1 MAWEWFWNKETNYYD
16 GEISRE
22 TDWGGDAST
31 GNQPVSG
38 GRIQSWLKN
47 EINARVGYV
56 NRSMQKEEDGLFH
69 VRGFSCVE
77 DYNEWVND
85 KENNEGNV
93 LIHFT
98 IPDQSSTQSS
108 YIVNLISGEKN
119 YIVSTDGKVVLPLR
133 FVSVLFSPID
143 QSTTDSG
150 ENGVLTIQT
159 RLNSSAGWGTRGT
172 MPINSLSKDSTEF
185 TMVDISEYLNNG
197 EQQVRVIVRGET
209 SESST
214 NYVTLTVVKT
224 ELNLSFANDW
234 WNPIRTAAIAPSY
247 YINGAVE
254 KTLNIVVDKKRTFT
268 TYLGTATYTDVPF
281 GSIYITD
288 EPNEPNPVCTQGL
301 HSLEAWISVDKNGV
315 KVESEH
321 ITSQVLI
328 ILDESKKEKYVI
340 LNDLATEIVNWTEAR
355 FFSYAVYNSESNN
368 LPLEFVLT
376 DYNGRE
382 TYATYTMGNVAE
394 GAKNVF
400 STMMEIE
407 TAVLDFSVKL
417 NIMSEDE
424 LLQTIVLGVDNS
436 QNFSPTAG
444 ADFIFNPKLR
454 SNQEE
459 NPATVINSVTGEEV
473 EATFKGVGFVTDG
486 YTVDENGNQCLR
498 ILPGDEL
505 HIKGYEAYS
514 DFMGD
519 THTASLTMEFDFAV
533 RNVTDEEEPVLRM
546 CSYNNG
552 IPVGWEMRALD
563 AMFGTLGNQVR
574 LDQDIAW
581 AENTRTHVAVN
592 IVYNLANSGLNYIR
606 IFVNGKINREM
617 SYLATDTFVQYD
629 ESGKKTSGG
638 IRIGSTKAGIDIYGI
653 RIYKKSLASS
663 DVMQDRAAAFAT
675 SVEKMAFREAN
686 NILYNGVINYEY
698 AKAKYNTLLWKFND
712 KQPVTRLATYG
723 DKSKQLQYGDLIV
736 SIIGDK
742 KHSGTMYYVNT
753 QGQGTSSMSYWK
765 WNQRFQFDEDG
776 YFINELG
783 ERFPTERWQLME
795 GMPYSSRND
804 AKINWASSMQSH
816 KLGATALF
824 HDCWKRIINK
834 NTIVETAGGQDFT
847 HTEGGYADCRVAVRQ
862 LPFMM
867 FVQKDANSEP
877 EFYALFTF
885 GPGKGDKPTFGY
897 DKNKFP
903 DYTMLEGCDNNKAM
917 VMHRVPW
924 DSYIGGGVEDE
935 KWTYNGEDNWE
946 ISIGSGN
953 LWKEFQ
959 TAFNFVYLHHTDIK
973 PYIGTIDELKKDESV
988 DTNSDYWVAYSDGK
1002 TAAKY
1007 DLFRYDIESKQWVA
1021 AGVDRV
1027 SLNLATQCQSK
1038 YTPSGSDY
1046 DAINEGFIAA
1056 RKAMFKDSV
1065 GYYFDVQ
1072 DILYTMMFLRIF
1084 AATDNRGKN
1093 TYLYKAKAG
1102 DKIRSFQDDLDSI
1115 KLTDNVGR
1123 KTKPYWIEEHDV
1135 NPQGQPYWNSSRNAL
1150 YNLLEDVFA
1159 TECKAMV
1166 ASILTAMNELGG
1178 GSLEGCL
1185 QKYFYDVQ
1193 ENFPAV
1199 AYNEIARLLYEDAA
1213 KALADGRYTANTP
1226 PLPQCLGDQL
1236 QSEQEWDKKRM
1247 VFMSSYASYGEFASG
1262 EVPGALAF
1270 RSILTTSGSSP
1281 KYSFAVVPHLWLYPA
1296 NGTGDSVFPSG
1307 VRVPSG
1313 QPYTFPER
1321 TSDGNT
1327 NVRIHGINYYR
1338 EIGNF
1343 GDKAVGEAFALSGER
1358 LTEFVASASKPEF
1371 RITSMTVSAPNIE
1384 KIDLTG
1390 ISTLKGSL
1398 DLSKQKR
1405 LKEILL
1411 SGTSL
1416 TSVVLPNTD
1425 SLTTLKLPATLTSLR
1440 IESQP
1445 NLASVTIDGTDNLQT
1460 IYIDHSKAKS
1470 FNSLGLVQSLYNSYI
1485 STGRAPSSFTLL
1497 NVKWTNVN
1505 VSIMEWLAYN
1515 VPNRN
1520 ITGRVSIYE
1529 PNSNTVSVTWDIK
1542 NKFLKA
1548 FGDIDTG
1555 NGNLTLE
1562 YRKKNFEAS
1571 TAKIKGQFF
1580 VDNYIVMDK
1589 GYNDVETFDFSVTP
1603 ELNNMN
1609 TQTKIQFSLEG
1620 GNTSAYSMSA
1630 DGKLSVN
1637 VYKLSDNYNFATI
1650 KAAVTQYENGSFVTE
1665 DVTRKIEIWNRPAQL
1680 GDVVYYDGSY
1690 SSLEQSS
1697 EIDKT
1702 IIGVCFFVAP
1712 RYTADTDGHIKGE
1725 IVEDVFNPN
1734 DIQQRL
1740 FVALDYADIDRVY
1753 EGEDYN
1759 GSWVWGIKERGF
1771 ETNDLY
1777 VTDENGNNV
1786 YITMGGKKL
1795 DDTGQ
1800 KQYISEFFVTN
1811 DSFRSEDAI
1820 GVLNAGFKAIDAAT
1834 LGGLGLA
1841 YKETEDMRQYRTLRS
1856 DNDWMSEASD
1866 YYKKFMNK
1874 SKLVNNGYSETLKV
1888 IHHRNSYIAGD
1899 GTSRID
1905 NFKNEN
1911 GKAID
1916 IHLYKPVKEKE
1927 YTELESLANCMESVS
1942 DYFKNELGDA
1952 NYIRWQ
1958 QLLFPAASAAYAY
1971 EPRVESTEELNER
1984 FVRHNWF
1991 LGSPTMLGRIG
2002 WYLNQGKE
2010 SQYNIFAP
2018 AIKKGLLRDFYLWAG
2033 NSTATVFMSHTN
2045 IVCRFDNGRIGQVGR
2060 ANKNFIIPICAF

>member
-1 MAWEWFWNKETNYYD
+1 MSWKWFWNTETKYYD
-16 GEISRE
+16 GQITRD

-31 GNQPVSG
+31 ENQPVSG
-38 GRIQSWLKN
+38 GRVQEWLKN
-47 EINARVGYV
+47 EINARVGYI
-56 NRSMQKEEDGLFH
+56 NRSMTKEEDGLYH
-69 VRGFSCVE
+69 VRGFSSE
-77 DYNEWVND
+77 ADYLEWTND
-85 KENNEGNV
+85 KENHAENV

-98 IPDQSSTQSS
+98 IPDMTSTTAS
-108 YIVNLISGEKN
+108 YVLNLVSGASN

-172 MPINSLSKDSTEF
+172 MPINSLSKDSSEF

-224 ELNLSFANDW
+224 ELNLTFANDW
-234 WNPIRTAAIAPSY
+234 WNPIRTASITPSY

-321 ITSQVLI
+321 VTSQVLI

-340 LNDLATEIVNWTEAR
+340 LNDLPTEIVNWTEAR

-368 LPLEFVLT
+368 LPLTFVLT

-394 GAKNVF
+394 GAKNIF

-407 TAVLDFSVKL
+407 TAILDFSVKL

-574 LDQDIAW
+574 LDQDVAW

-653 RIYKKSLASS
+653 RIFKKSLASS
-663 DVMQDRAAAFAT
+663 DVMQDRAAAFPT
-675 SVEKMAFREAN
+675 SAEKMAFREAN

-723 DKSKQLQYGDLIV
+723 DKSKQLQYGDLVV

-783 ERFPTERWQLME
+783 ERFPAERWQLME
-795 GMPYSSRND
+795 GMPYSYRND
-804 AKINWASSMQSH
+804 AKINWASSMQAH

-824 HDCWKRIINK
+824 HDCWKRIVNK
-834 NTIVETAGGQDFT
+834 NTIVDTEGGQDFT
-847 HTEGGYADCRVAVRQ
+847 HTEGGYADCRVSVRQ

-897 DKNKFP
+897 DKSVFP
-903 DYTMLEGCDNNKAM
+903 DYTMLEGCDNNKPM

-924 DSYIGGGVEDE
+924 DSYIGGGIDDE

-946 ISIGSGN
+946 VSIGSGK
-953 LWKEFQ
+953 LWQEFQ
-959 TAFNFVYLHHTDIK
+959 AAFNFVYFHHTDIK
-973 PYIGTIDELKKDESV
+973 PYIGTFADLKKDEEV
-988 DTNSDYWVAYSDGK
+988 DANSDYWVAYADGQG
-1002 TAAKY
+1002 AAKY
-1007 DLFRYDIESKQWVA
+1007 DLFRYDIEEKQWVA
-1021 AGVDRV
+1021 AGLDRV
-1027 SLNLATQCQSK
+1027 SFNLATQCQGK

-1056 RKAMFKDSV
+1056 RKALFKDAV
-1065 GYYFDVQ
+1065 GNHFDVQ
-1072 DILYTMMFLRIF
+1072 DILFTMMFLRIF

-1093 TYLYKAKAG
+1093 TYLYKVKAG

-1150 YNLLEDVFA
+1150 YNLLEEVFA

-1193 ENFPAV
+1193 EGFPAV

-1236 QSEQEWDKKRM
+1236 QSEKEWDKKRM

-1270 RSILTTSGSSP
+1270 RSILTTSGASP
-1281 KYSFAVVPHLWLYPA
+1281 KYSFTVVPHLWLYPA

-1313 QPYTFPER
+1313 QSFTFPER

-1343 GDKAVGEAFALSGER
+1343 GDKSVGEAFALSGER
-1358 LTEFVASASKPEF
+1358 LTEFVASAAKPEF

-1390 ISTLKGSL
+1390 IATLKGAL
-1398 DLSKQKR
+1398 DLSKQSR

-1411 SGTSL
+1411 SGTEL
-1416 TSVVLPNTD
+1416 TSVVLPPTD
-1425 SLTTLKLPATLTSLR
+1425 ALTILKLPATLTSLR

-1445 NLASVTIDGTDNLQT
+1445 SLASVTIDGTDSLQT
-1460 IYIDHSKAKS
+1460 VYIDHSKAKS
-1470 FNSLGLVQSLYNSYI
+1470 FDSLNLVQSLYNSYQ
-1485 STGRAPSSFTLL
+1485 STGRVPSSLTLL
-1497 NVKWTNVN
+1497 NVKWTNAPVA
-1505 VSIMEWLAYN
+1505 VMEWLAEK
-1515 VPNRN
+1515 VPNKN
-1520 ITGRVSIYE
+1520 ITGSVSIYE
-1529 PNSNTVSVTWDIK
+1529 PNANTPSVTWTIK
-1542 NKFLKA
+1542 NKFLAA
-1548 FGDIDTG
+1548 FGNVDDATSDDYRGLLLDYAKKPFDASAATISG
-1555 NGNLTLE
+1555 N
-1562 YRKKNFEAS
+1562 
-1571 TAKIKGQFF
+1571 FF
-1580 VDNYIVMDK
+1580 VDDLKVYDK
-1589 GYNDVETFDFSVTP
+1589 KYNEVEEFIFSVKP
-1603 ELNNMN
+1603 YSQYEN
-1609 TQTKIQFSLEG
+1609 TQTKI
-1620 GNTSAYSMSA
+1620 AYSVEGSGNYTMDA
-1630 DGKLSVN
+1630 DGTFRVRMYELSKV
-1637 VYKLSDNYNFATI
+1637 KQTAII
-1650 KAAVTQYENGSFVTE
+1650 KANVSVFNGGASVVE
-1665 DVTRKIEIWNRPAQL
+1665 SVSKEIEVWLRPAKV
-1680 GDVVYYDGSY
+1680 GDLVYYDGTYGDAAKDNDEKTVIGVCCYVAPRKADGSINEKFHNPLDKHVRLMIAVDEMKASSDSEAFSSWQWGAYPGTSNDSLY
-1690 SSLEQSS
+1690 STDADGTKKELSLNGTTTIYDVPNLRNLTTRGLSLANGSDTTYITDESLRDNSDLGLENDGFKPISAEYAMGDGFAYNEPLAYQNERKMDDTLLRLAGEGYAKGDMVNSGYAKTLRVIAHRNNIINHCYNGNTINGMSIPMVPVSASGGDS
-1697 EIDKT
+1697 EIDLLAQR
-1702 IIGVCFFVAP
+1702 I
-1712 RYTADTDGHIKGE
+1712 TDLRNWAKG
-1725 IVEDVFNPN
+1725 
-1734 DIQQRL
+1734 
-1740 FVALDYADIDRVY
+1740 
-1753 EGEDYN
+1753 
-1759 GSWVWGIKERGF
+1759 
-1771 ETNDLY
+1771 
-1777 VTDENGNNV
+1777 
-1786 YITMGGKKL
+1786 
-1795 DDTGQ
+1795 TGPGQ
-1800 KQYISEFFVTN
+1800 
-1811 DSFRSEDAI
+1811 
-1820 GVLNAGFKAIDAAT
+1820 
-1834 LGGLGLA
+1834 
-1841 YKETEDMRQYRTLRS
+1841 
-1856 DNDWMSEASD
+1856 
-1866 YYKKFMNK
+1866 
-1874 SKLVNNGYSETLKV
+1874 
-1888 IHHRNSYIAGD
+1888 
-1899 GTSRID
+1899 
-1905 NFKNEN
+1905 
-1911 GKAID
+1911 
-1916 IHLYKPVKEKE
+1916 
-1927 YTELESLANCMESVS
+1927 
-1942 DYFKNELGDA
+1942 LGDTQYG
-1952 NYIRWQ
+1952 NKWS
-1958 QLLFPAASAAYAY
+1958 QLYFPAASACHAY
-1971 EPRVESTEELNER
+1971 EPKVTKSGEVLDAKFRK
-1984 FVRHNWF
+1984 HNWF
-1991 LGSPTMLGRIG
+1991 LPAEGLLGRLF
-2002 WYLNQGKE
+2002 WYLYRYENSKLTTRDDSPFNEAIRKGKFVIISASRTWSVTE
-2010 SQYNIFAP
+2010 LSSSYSWYVS
-2018 AIKKGLLRDFYLWAG
+2018 FYDG
-2033 NSTATVFMSHTN
+2033 YTN
-2045 IVCRFDNGRIGQVGR
+2045 TYYKNYSMKVR
-2060 ANKNFIIPICAF
+2060 AVSAF